1 MTHGKMTTED
11 MIEHSQRLFQS
22 AENLR
27 KSALDLDA
35 LMESVWNVLSEESF
49 EGGEVRGADKEDDS
63 FGNYWVTPIH
73 TGNGEVRGKGK
84 GSPRLGTITY
94 LVRLCGNDAP
104 VTQPPDWPWLDKA
117 CLFIGWHK
125 HNDFWGPED
134 FEPSE
139 AEKLHHKGYGLWA
152 YKDHDDNEDY
162 GYFFVLPIFAL
173 KDEKD
178 VKERCVDPLKVLFA
192 TKDPKSVAKDALGGS
207 PVLLPSSG

>member
-1 MTHGKMTTED
+1 MTDQDIIKQGQT
-11 MIEHSQRLFQS
+11 LFQS

-35 LMESVWNVLSEESF
+35 LMESVWDVLSEESF
-49 EGGEVRGADKEDDS
+49 AGGEVREANKEDDS
-63 FGNYWVTPIH
+63 FGNDWVTPIY

-94 LVRLCGNDAP
+94 VVRLCGNDAP
-104 VTQPPDWPWLDKA
+104 VTQRPDWPWLDQA

-125 HNDFWGPED
+125 QNDFWGPED

-139 AEKLHHKGYGLWA
+139 AESLHHRGDGLWA

-162 GYFFVLPIFAL
+162 GFFFVLPIFEL
-173 KDEKD
+173 KNEKN
-178 VKERCVDPLKVLFA
+178 VKEYIVNPLKHLFNA
-192 TKDPKSVAKDALGGS
+192 DDPKSVAEDALGEA
-207 PVLLPSSG
+207 PVLLPSSV